1 MIYKMDEKRSEK
13 REIKRDREVND
24 GDPNSKILNRVDS
37 IFFFFVVIGIRIPN
51 LAYTMHVP

>member
-1 MIYKMDEKRSEK
+1 MDEKRSEK